1 MPYSYLHCGFAD
13 DNNAKIPKM
22 ARNTATF
29 NLWWVY
35 LFRSQIKNRGS
46 FSTASAKTIDFYL
59 TVTFTVL

>member
-22 ARNTATF
+22 ARNTAPF

-35 LFRSQIKNRGS
+35 LFRSQIKKQRQFFNRLC
-46 FSTASAKTIDFYL
+46 KTIDFYL